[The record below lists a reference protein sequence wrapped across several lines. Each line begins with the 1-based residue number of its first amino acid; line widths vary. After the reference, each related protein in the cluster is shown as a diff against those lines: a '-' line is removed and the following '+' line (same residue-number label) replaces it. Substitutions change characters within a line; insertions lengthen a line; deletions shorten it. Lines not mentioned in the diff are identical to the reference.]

1 MVEPDPAPISQME
14 ILRTFLIFGL
24 LSFGGPVAH
33 LAFMQRELVERRKWL
48 DNDEF
53 LEVLAA
59 INLVPGPNSTEM
71 AFHIGLLK
79 GGFWGQMM
87 AAIGFVLPAVVFSAV
102 GAAIYV
108 AAGTLPRESILW
120 RLVQGILVGMKPII
134 LVLIASAALRL
145 GVKALDNRAMR
156 FLFGWA
162 LLVTALTLPP
172 LMGLM
177 GLAPLPI
184 SEFLLLILCG
194 ALYVIWRRRLSAGVL
209 WWLPFV
215 GVVGQVIEGIR
226 PTALD
231 LFARFVLIGGTL
243 FGSGFVLASY
253 MERAFV
259 LETGWLTQQQLLD
272 ALAIGQA
279 TPGPVLST
287 SAAAGFIMTAT
298 PNNLWAG
305 VIPALASAVG
315 VFLPAFVIVL
325 LFGRVIPY
333 VRRSAAVMDFLK
345 GVNAGVIA
353 LLVGTFVTLT
363 WGTLLVGG
371 GVEWLSVGLLGAAFL
386 ASERWRWSALR
397 LVGMGII
404 VGVMRAFLGWV

>member
-333 VRRSAAVMDFLK
+333 V
-345 GVNAGVIA
+345 
-353 LLVGTFVTLT
+353 
-363 WGTLLVGG
+363 
-371 GVEWLSVGLLGAAFL
+371 
-386 ASERWRWSALR
+386 
-397 LVGMGII
+397 
-404 VGVMRAFLGWV
+404 